1 MYLSYNILRILLMS
15 LRLLPLVV
23 SLRLFLLV
31 PMEQSS
37 LNLIAN
43 PDSEATRK
51 TLVEKKVLYLVS
63 NKT

>member
-1 MYLSYNILRILLMS
+1 MSHVQYLSYNILRILLMS
-15 LRLLPLVV
+15 LRPLPLVV

-43 PDSEATRK
+43 PDSEAIRK
-51 TLVEKKVLYLVS
+51 T
-63 NKT
+63 